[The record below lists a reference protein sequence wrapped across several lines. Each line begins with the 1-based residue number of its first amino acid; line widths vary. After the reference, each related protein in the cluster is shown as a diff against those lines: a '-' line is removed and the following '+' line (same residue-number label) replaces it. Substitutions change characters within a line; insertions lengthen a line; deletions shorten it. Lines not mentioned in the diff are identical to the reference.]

1 MAHTGFE
8 LKYFGWTA
16 QLRGKVRGRIF
27 LITEEREKR
36 NERKR
41 GREGGKRKGKGER
54 EREWEGKKKKGE

>member
-27 LITEEREKR
+27 LITEERGKKEREK
-36 NERKR
+36 ERERR
-41 GREGGKRKGKGER
+41 GKEKGKGR
-54 EREWEGKKKKGE
+54 EREEMGRKEEKR